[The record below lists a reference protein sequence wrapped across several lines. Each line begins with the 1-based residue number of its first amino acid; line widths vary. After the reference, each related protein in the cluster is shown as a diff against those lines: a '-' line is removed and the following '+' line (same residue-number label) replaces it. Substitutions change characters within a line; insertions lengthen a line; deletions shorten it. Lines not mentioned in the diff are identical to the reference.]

1 MGYRIE
7 SGEAPGEGL
16 DRIFT
21 EQVDKL
27 RRDLSDRDLSVPEKV
42 RRARVRCKRIR
53 ALLAL
58 AQDAMGRRAWKKQNR
73 WWRDL
78 ARSLSDVRDL
88 SARIEALD
96 AVKAGMQ
103 AEVSESVV
111 ARMRAWLELDRVSRE
126 AAWDVREALK
136 RFGARLD
143 DAPAPEL
150 EACADW
156 DALTGRYRHG
166 YAKAYAAMHEAAE
179 GDEAQLFHEWR
190 KKMKA
195 TGLQAR
201 LLRERFPELEADVN
215 AGRELSNVLG
225 LAQDIDVVLE
235 ALEAD
240 RSLPLSPR
248 EEAELETALVRR
260 RGDLFREAL
269 ELGGALLPGRAEA
282 LAPSSATG

>member
-7 SGEAPGEGL
+7 TGEAPGEGL
-16 DRIFT
+16 ARIFT
-21 EQVDKL
+21 EQMAKL
-27 RRDLSDRDLSVPEKV
+27 RRDLDDHDIGVPEKV

-58 AQDAMGRRAWKKQNR
+58 AQDAIGRKAWKKQNR

-88 SARIEALD
+88 SARVEALD
-96 AVKAGMQ
+96 AVKAGMR

-136 RFGARLD
+136 RFAARLH
-143 DAPAPEL
+143 DAPAPNL
-150 EACADW
+150 DACEGW
-156 DALTGRYRHG
+156 DALTGRYARSYG
-166 YAKAYAAMHEAAE
+166 KAYAAMHEAAE
-179 GDEAQLFHEWR
+179 GDEADLFHEWR
-190 KKMKA
+190 KKVKA

-201 LLRERFPELEADVN
+201 LLRERFPQLEPDVN

-225 LAQDIDVVLE
+225 LAQDIDVVLA

-240 RSLPLSPR
+240 PSLPLSPR
-248 EEAELETALVRR
+248 EEAELISALITR

-269 ELGGALLPGRAEA
+269 ELGGRMAPSRREA
-282 LAPSSATG
+282 LSVPA

>member
-7 SGEAPGEGL
+7 TGEAPGEGL
-16 DRIFT
+16 ARIFT
-21 EQVDKL
+21 EQMEKL
-27 RRDLSDRDLSVPEKV
+27 RRDLDDPDVSVPEKV

-58 AQDAMGRRAWKKQNR
+58 AQDAIGRKAWKKQNR

-88 SARIEALD
+88 SARVEALD
-96 AVKAGMQ
+96 AVKAGMR

-136 RFGARLD
+136 RFAARLH
-143 DAPAPEL
+143 DAPAPKL
-150 EACADW
+150 EAFESW
-156 DALTGRYRHG
+156 DALTGRYARS
-166 YAKAYAAMHEAAE
+166 YEKARTAMHAAAE
-179 GDEAQLFHEWR
+179 GDEADLFHEWR
-190 KKMKA
+190 KKVKA

-201 LLRERFPELEADVN
+201 LLRERFAQLEADVD

-225 LAQDIDVVLE
+225 LAQDIDVVLA

-240 RSLPLSPR
+240 PSLPLSPR
-248 EEAELETALVRR
+248 EEAELISALMTR

-269 ELGGALLPGRAEA
+269 ELGGRM
-282 LAPSSATG
+282 APSRREVFSVPA